1 MPRSSCTHANFPPL
15 GAAVRSE
22 GKGADMTCSRVK
34 DCARAGT
41 AAQVT
46 KSETRPSNR
55 VLRDM
60 TVTSRG
66 SDKVHIYRLQC
77 HFVQE
82 AVAASRQAAPL
93 ARARQHQ
100 PIPGPGH
107 AHVQQSARFLD
118 LATHHLV
125 PRTPARQLAVLR
137 AHDVHAVELEAL
149 GGMQR

>member
-66 SDKVHIYRLQC
+66 SDRVPIYRLQS

-82 AVAASRQAAPL
+82 PIASSREAPAL
-93 ARARQHQ
+93 VRTGQHQ
-100 PIPGPGH
+100 PIAGPGH
-107 AHVQQSARFLD
+107 AHVQ
-118 LATHHLV
+118 
-125 PRTPARQLAVLR
+125 
-137 AHDVHAVELEAL
+137 
-149 GGMQR
+149 